1 MIFFV
6 LNLDINGNSLVDV
19 NLIDFIKGIKN
30 VKFPHTHGFERVFIW
45 FAIPTTICDNPVG
58 S

>member
-30 VKFPHTHGFERVFIW
+30 VISPTHGFERVFIW
-45 FAIPTTICDNPVG
+45 FDIPTTICDNPVG

>member
-30 VKFPHTHGFERVFIW
+30 VISPTHGFERVFIW
-45 FAIPTTICDNPVG
+45 SDIPTTICYNPVG